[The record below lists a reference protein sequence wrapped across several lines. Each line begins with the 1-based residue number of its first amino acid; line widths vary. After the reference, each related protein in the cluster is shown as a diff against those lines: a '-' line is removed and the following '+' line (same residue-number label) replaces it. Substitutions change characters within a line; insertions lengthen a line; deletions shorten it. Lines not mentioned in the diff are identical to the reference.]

1 MSGDT
6 LSKEFLRSLVK
17 PVETPEQK
25 AARENDAQVCIAVE
39 RIRCGILEAAKN
51 GLTSYT
57 VHVTSTP
64 ELDTHAL
71 DPSLFD
77 TVYPILVQEVGNVS
91 CSNTN
96 GCIHFD
102 WSV

>member
-6 LSKEFLRSLVK
+6 LSKEFLQSLVK
-17 PVETPEQK
+17 PAETPEQK
-25 AARENDAQVCIAVE
+25 AAREHDAQVCIAVE
-39 RIRCGILEAAKN
+39 RIRCDLIEAAKN

-64 ELDTHAL
+64 EPDTHAL

-77 TVYPILVQEVGNVS
+77 AVYPILVQEVGNVS
-91 CSNTN
+91 CSNAG